1 LDIVFLFLLI
11 LFKMALA
18 SKSTTMTPATAVES
32 KNANNIIHFMAEITD
47 IRECANPELRVV
59 EDDIAYYK
67 SSSGTL
73 YLWAECTR
81 EDGLSQS
88 AMLFQNVLF
97 DKNGKQRYE
106 VGSVVPIDAVVTSNS
121 AKEDSL
127 LWKIAPPGVAPK
139 VSLDKLSAD
148 SKWVNAVRSGN
159 IRPYVPPTKLK

>member
-1 LDIVFLFLLI
+1 
-11 LFKMALA
+11 MALGT
-18 SKSTTMTPATAVES
+18 KSTTKSPANAVETV
-32 KNANNIIHFMAEITD
+32 KNINNIIHFMAEITD
-47 IRECANPELRVV
+47 IRECNNPELQEVV
-59 EDDIAYYK
+59 DDIAYYK
-67 SSSGTL
+67 SSSGSL

-106 VGSVVPIDAVVTSNS
+106 VGSVVPIDAVVTAAS

-127 LWKIAPPGVAPK
+127 LWKVAPPGVAPK

-148 SKWVNAVRSGN
+148 TKWVNAVRAGN
-159 IRPYVPPTKLK
+159 IKPYVPPGLKLK

>member
-1 LDIVFLFLLI
+1 LL
-11 LFKMALA
+11 LKTFEMALGT
-18 SKSTTMTPATAVES
+18 KSTTKSPAAAVET
-32 KNANNIIHFMAEITD
+32 KNVNNILHFFAEMTD
-47 IRECANPELRVV
+47 IRECTNPELRVV

-67 SSSGTL
+67 SSSGSL

-106 VGSVVPIDAVVTSNS
+106 VGSVVPIDAVVTANS

-127 LWKIAPPGVAPK
+127 LWKVAPPGVAPK
-139 VSLDKLSAD
+139 VSLDKLSSD
-148 SKWVNAVRSGN
+148 TKWVNAVRAGN
-159 IRPYVPPTKLK
+159 IKPYVPPGLKLK

>member
-1 LDIVFLFLLI
+1 
-11 LFKMALA
+11 MALGT
-18 SKSTTMTPATAVES
+18 KSTTKSPANAVETV
-32 KNANNIIHFMAEITD
+32 KNVDNIIHFMAELTD

-67 SSSGTL
+67 STSGSL

-106 VGSVVPIDAVVTSNS
+106 VGSVVPIDAVVTANS

-127 LWKIAPPGVAPK
+127 LWKVAPPGVAPK
-139 VSLDKLSAD
+139 VSISKLSSD
-148 SKWVNAVRSGN
+148 TKWVNAVRAGN
-159 IRPYVPPTKLK
+159 IKPYVPPGLKLK